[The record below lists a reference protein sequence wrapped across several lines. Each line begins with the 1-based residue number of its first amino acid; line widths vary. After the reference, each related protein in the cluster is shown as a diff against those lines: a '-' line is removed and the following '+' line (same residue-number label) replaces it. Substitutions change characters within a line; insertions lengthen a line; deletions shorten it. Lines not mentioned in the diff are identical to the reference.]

1 MEFNELPGSG
11 QVWLHMRQPSSTYL
25 SIITG
30 RAGASITSRRTP
42 VLLTQL
48 SVTGVRFM
56 TYLRFPVDEG
66 YKVNLHIVFREW
78 EFGLLG
84 RITMRQREDNML
96 MYECAIDPDP
106 AIRKAIA
113 GAMLDLVRSA
123 DPDGPD
129 MQSLFWRIS
138 G

>member
-11 QVWLHMRQPSSTYL
+11 QVWLHMRQPSSTFL
-25 SIITG
+25 SIVTG
-30 RAGASITSRRTP
+30 RSGAAVSRRTP

-56 TYLRFPVDEG
+56 TYLRFPVDSS
-66 YKVNLHIVFREW
+66 YKVNLHIAFREW

-84 RITMRQREDNML
+84 RITMRQREDNMF
-96 MYECAIDPDP
+96 MYACAIDPDP
-106 AIRKAIA
+106 AIQQALA

-123 DPDGPD
+123 DPDD
-129 MQSLFWRIS
+129 RELQSIFWRIS